1 MDPHYF
7 FWGDMWIF
15 PIIVINMFVVML
27 IVRYLIFGRRG
38 FRPWWLDARMKKG
51 RHLIFGR
58 RGFGLPCHFM
68 EMFLG
73 ENEEKSWYSPTS
85 RQSEAESRPVQQ
97 SKAKEHLASPTIQA
111 HLDKARTYK
120 EQINNLI
127 KSTSH
132 QKVHARLRDLVT
144 QVSEWVKDIE
154 AIAQR
159 VDSLQQNTLVHQ
171 DLASIPQSIE
181 DLEGQLAHESD
192 EATRLELERT
202 LVSRKN
208 QLAALE
214 RLQSSINRA
223 EIKIESILS
232 ALGTIY
238 SQVLIAQSTNHVAD
252 YSHLSAEVDE
262 EVRLLQDHLEALK
275 EVKLDSM

>member
-1 MDPHYF
+1 MFPHHF

-15 PIIVINMFVVML
+15 PIMMINMFVVML
-27 IVRYLIFGRRG
+27 IVRYLIFGRGG

-51 RHLIFGR
+51 RHLTFER
-58 RGFGLPCHFM
+58 SGFGSPCHCM
-68 EMFLG
+68 DMFLA
-73 ENEEKSWYSPTS
+73 ENEEKSWYSPASLQRET
-85 RQSEAESRPVQQ
+85 ESRPIQR
-97 SKAKEHLASPTIQA
+97 SKANEHLASPTIQA

-120 EQINNLI
+120 QQINNLI

-132 QKVHARLRDLVT
+132 QKVHARLQDLVT
-144 QVSEWVKDIE
+144 QVSQWVKDIE
-154 AIAQR
+154 AITKR
-159 VDSLQQNTLVHQ
+159 VDNLQHNTLMHQ

-181 DLEGQLAHESD
+181 NLEAELANESD

-214 RLQSSINRA
+214 QLQSSINRA

-238 SQVLIAQSTNHVAD
+238 SQMLIAQSTNHVAD
-252 YSHLSAEVDE
+252 YSHLSAEVEE
-262 EVRLLQDHLEALK
+262 EVRLLQDHLEALE
-275 EVKLDSM
+275 EVKLANV